1 MLEKMAEEETTE
13 SISEEEVSEDL
24 DPILAERISILENIL
39 STYDISI
46 SSFLGEINIHIQ
58 KIDLLDILTILK
70 NSPETLCNL
79 FLCLSIVD
87 YEDRFE
93 AVYHLQSTTLNHR
106 YVIKSSLDKDK
117 PLISSCIGI
126 WKGCDWYEREGHD
139 LFGVV
144 FEGHPNL
151 SPLLLYEEFE
161 GYPGRKDFPFNDY
174 KEW

>member
-1 MLEKMAEEETTE
+1 MQEEMAEKEEITESVSEELDPIIIEKISMLEKNL
-13 SISEEEVSEDL
+13 SIFD
-24 DPILAERISILENIL
+24 INI
-39 STYDISI
+39 T
-46 SSFLGEINIHIQ
+46 SFLGEININ
-58 KIDLLDILTILK
+58 LDKTNLVDVLTILK
-70 NSPETLCNL
+70 NSPDTQCNL

-106 YVIKSSLDKDK
+106 FVVKTSLDKNK
-117 PLISSCIGI
+117 PMISSCIGI
-126 WKGCDWYEREGHD
+126 WRGCDWYEREGHD